1 MNNKSDSTE
10 QQIMERIIFSE
21 IEKKLSLKLEANP
34 KILIGIS
41 HLSYIQPDFYSKEY
55 KIIGEIFVHIGK
67 TKKAQDNKISNDI
80 MKMLLLEKKHNC
92 NYRKILVFCDDAVI
106 KKVTGFSWLSEC
118 IKEFNIEIVKI
129 ELSEEQRQII
139 EETQKRQGMINK

>member
-1 MNNKSDSTE
+1 MMNKSDSTE
-10 QQIMERIIFSE
+10 QQMMERIIFSE

-34 KILIGIS
+34 KISIGSS
-41 HLSYIQPDFYSKEY
+41 HLSYIQPDFYSEES
-55 KIIGEIFVHIGK
+55 KIVGEIFVHIGK

-92 NYRKILVFCDDAVI
+92 NYRKILVFCDDAVT

-118 IKEFNIEIVKI
+118 IKEFNIEIMQI
-129 ELSEEQRQII
+129 ELLEEQRKLI
-139 EETQKRQGMINK
+139 EETQRRQRMS